1 MELSCA
7 IADAGFYEAYKMIRP
22 GIRENEIV
30 SRVTELLYAKGCD
43 LVECVQVESGERGN
57 PHSHEFSDR
66 FIRPGDSVY
75 MDIMTCY
82 MGYRTCYYR
91 TFFVGKPTQAQKDA
105 YKLALEWL
113 YNAINAVVPGKTTAD
128 IASAFPPA
136 EEFGYENEEAA
147 MCLQWGHGL
156 GLSLYERPTTSR
168 MFSLEHP
175 YPIQENST
183 FALETFSDAGDGIN
197 GVRIEE
203 MVQVTKDG
211 RKVLTRYP
219 IDDFDALVCW

>member
-7 IADAGFYEAYKMIRP
+7 VADAGFYEVYKMIRP

-91 TFFVGKPTQAQKDA
+91 TFFVGKPTQVQKR
-105 YKLALEWL
+105 
-113 YNAINAVVPGKTTAD
+113 
-128 IASAFPPA
+128 
-136 EEFGYENEEAA
+136 
-147 MCLQWGHGL
+147 CL
-156 GLSLYERPTTSR
+156 
-168 MFSLEHP
+168 
-175 YPIQENST
+175 
-183 FALETFSDAGDGIN
+183 
-197 GVRIEE
+197 
-203 MVQVTKDG
+203 
-211 RKVLTRYP
+211 
-219 IDDFDALVCW
+219 